1 MAEETERAYQKALYM
16 LERRDYTETEI
27 RQKLRMKEFQPDV
40 IEQVVIRLKEYGLV
54 NDRRFAEQY
63 VRYHYTDYSRRV
75 LSMKLLQKGIKE
87 ELFESVYND
96 LKTEFDMNP
105 ETEALQRA
113 LESALRKAERKGF
126 SRIELPNEEQKRIIA
141 SLYRKGYSISQINY
155 ELKKTVELM

>member
-54 NDRRFAEQY
+54 NDRRFTEQY
-63 VRYHYTDYSRRV
+63 VRYHYIDYSRRV

-96 LKTEFDMNP
+96 LQTEFDMNP